1 MIAGEPAMKAAVQFM
16 LIELPQPLPPPLK
29 MILTKLL
36 TSKVMGIILY
46 KENNWNF
53 QRPLLMTPQAS
64 KLQEKIKEQMNTK
77 RGNLVFHI
85 DFIQR

>member
-36 TSKVMGIILY
+36 TSKVMGII
-46 KENNWNF
+46 
-53 QRPLLMTPQAS
+53 
-64 KLQEKIKEQMNTK
+64 
-77 RGNLVFHI
+77 
-85 DFIQR
+85 